1 MSPLALL
8 APIQSKYFF
17 LYEPV
22 SYRVYPF
29 VSSKD
34 FANQAEHTPTQIPE
48 IQDDFMKYLVIFL
61 FYLGLDWIYSKWLY
75 ESIHLLQKPK
85 IPF

>member
-1 MSPLALL
+1 MSPPALL
-8 APIQSKYFF
+8 APIQSKHFF
-17 LYEPV
+17 LYELV
-22 SYRVYPF
+22 SYKVYPF

-34 FANQAEHTPTQIPE
+34 FANRVEHTLTQTLE
-48 IQDDFMKYLVIFL
+48 IQDDFLRYLVIFW